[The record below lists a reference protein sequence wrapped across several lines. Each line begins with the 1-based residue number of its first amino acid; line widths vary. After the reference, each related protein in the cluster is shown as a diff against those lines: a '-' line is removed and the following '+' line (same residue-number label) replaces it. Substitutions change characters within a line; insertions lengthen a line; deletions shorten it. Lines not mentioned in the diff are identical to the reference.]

1 MKEIY
6 KISSYIADPH
16 GAIGYLGLKEFLEN
30 TDESYHG
37 IFFETAHPIK
47 FADIVE
53 NTLKTT
59 IEVPNRLKSIL
70 VRNNNSIS
78 INTYEQLKAYLL
90 DR

>member
-30 TDESYHG
+30 TDESYYG

-70 VRNNNSIS
+70 LNLIELALFSMVKLICRDYSI
-78 INTYEQLKAYLL
+78 
-90 DR
+90 